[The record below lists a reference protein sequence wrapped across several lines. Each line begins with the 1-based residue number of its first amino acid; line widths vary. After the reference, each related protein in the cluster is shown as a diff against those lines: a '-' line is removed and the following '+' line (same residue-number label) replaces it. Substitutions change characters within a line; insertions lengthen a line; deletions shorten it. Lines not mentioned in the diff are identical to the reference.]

1 MKANQTRSKEI
12 QSESPWILRKL
23 GIDFG
28 PASKTSIHDRKK
40 SMKTIKVTAMVTIL
54 VASLVFATTSPAE
67 ARKVTNDDKLSPKSY
82 EIKIQKITTEKSN
95 QDNSN
100 QKKSF
105 GKAEQIKTKL
115 KQMEAKKALEFV
127 KKTYKT

>member
-1 MKANQTRSKEI
+1 
-12 QSESPWILRKL
+12 
-23 GIDFG
+23 
-28 PASKTSIHDRKK
+28 
-40 SMKTIKVTAMVTIL
+40 MKTIKVTAMVTIL